1 MLGIQKRIP
10 ILGCFLMFGIQCLC
24 FSQQV
29 SPDIEKEIENIKKE
43 QEAIKLDIQLIK
55 TLLIQINRPNSG
67 APQQPQPQTAA
78 VNIQGMVFDINEDAV
93 MRKGSSNMVMVE
105 FSDYQCPYCGRYA
118 RETFPKIVAE
128 YVDSGKLDYAVLD
141 FPLANHE
148 LAPKAAEAAR
158 CAREQ
163 GKYWEM
169 RKELMSNQDS
179 LDKLAVHA
187 ESLQLDAAQF
197 QSCLDGGRHA
207 ESIARDQS
215 VAASLGING
224 VPAFIFALKNPL
236 NPQNV
241 RVISV
246 FSGAQPLDEFRRE
259 IERVLPPS
267 GKIQ

>member
-1 MLGIQKRIP
+1 MWGIQKRII
-10 ILGCFLMFGIQCLC
+10 ILGCFLMFGMQCLC

-29 SPDIEKEIENIKKE
+29 SPYLEKEIEDIKKE

-55 TLLIQINRPNSG
+55 TLLIQRSNSG
-67 APQQPQPQTAA
+67 APQQLQPQTAA
-78 VNIQGMVFDINEDAV
+78 VNIQGMVFDINADTV
-93 MRKGSSNMVMVE
+93 MRKGNSNIVMVE
-105 FSDYQCPYCGRYA
+105 FSDYQCPYCGRYV

-128 YVDSGKLDYAVLD
+128 YVDSGKLDYAVFD
-141 FPLANHE
+141 FPLASHD

-187 ESLQLDAAQF
+187 ATLQLDAAQF
-197 QSCLDGGRHA
+197 QSCLDGGHHT

-215 VAASLGING
+215 VAASLGITG
-224 VPAFIFALKNPL
+224 VPAFVFALKNPL
-236 NPQNV
+236 DPQKV

-246 FSGAQPLDEFRRE
+246 LSGARPLDEFRRE

-267 GKIQ
+267 GKAQ